1 MSLVEFVPD
10 VLNEKCGSRQV
21 LGHCTSRWGS
31 LVLIALLDGTM
42 RFSALRRRIGGVSE
56 RMLTQSL
63 RLLEEDGFVQ
73 RTAHQVV
80 PPHVD
85 YDLTPMGREV
95 AQKVLAL
102 AQCIEG
108 NLAAIMHGQA
118 SRGASVRTAPA
129 PSPI

>member
-1 MSLVEFVPD
+1 MQLKAD
-10 VLNEKCGSRQV
+10 VLNEKCASRLF
-21 LGHCTSRWGS
+21 LGHITSRWGS
-31 LVLIALLDGTM
+31 LVLIALLDGTL

-56 RMLTQSL
+56 RMLAQSL
-63 RLLEEDGFVQ
+63 RLLERDGLVQ

-85 YDLTPMGREV
+85 YALTPMGQEV

-108 NLAAIMHGQA
+108 YMPQIMGNHAAWDAVAGDD
-118 SRGASVRTAPA
+118 
-129 PSPI
+129 

>member
-1 MSLVEFVPD
+1 MPVEFIPD
-10 VLNEKCGSRQV
+10 VLNAKCGSRQV

-63 RLLEEDGFVQ
+63 RLLEKDALVR
-73 RTAHQVV
+73 RTAHQIV

-102 AQCIEG
+102 ARCIEG
-108 NLAAIMHGQA
+108 NLPQIMRNHAA
-118 SRGASVRTAPA
+118 SGASAGDK
-129 PSPI
+129 

>member
-1 MSLVEFVPD
+1 MEFKPD

-63 RLLEEDGFVQ
+63 RLLEEDGLVQ

-95 AQKVLAL
+95 AHHVLAL

-108 NLAAIMHGQA
+108 NLAAIMHRQT
-118 SRGASVRTAPA
+118 SRGAGAAAPPA
-129 PSPI
+129 